1 MTASQSR
8 DEFVKLLTAV
18 QPRLFSYLAMV
29 LGDVH
34 DANNVLQ
41 ETNVTLWTKAD
52 EFTPSTNF
60 FAWAR
65 EVAYFKALAFTRD
78 RRRDK
83 LILDQEFVEQVI
95 EERDFAEIDQR
106 RATLRHCLSELSEKQ
121 LNLLRQRYGAG
132 ASITVIAEGERKTVA
147 AVKMVLRRLRVA
159 LLGCIERR
167 LALLR

>member
-1 MTASQSR
+1 MPANSR
-8 DEFVKLLTAV
+8 DEFVKLLTAA

-52 EFTPSTNF
+52 DFAPGTNF
-60 FAWAR
+60 LAWAR
-65 EVAYFKALAFTRD
+65 EIAYFKALAFTRD

-83 LILDQEFVEQVI
+83 LVLDQEFIEQI
-95 EERDFAEIDQR
+95 IDEPEFAELDQR

-121 LNLLRQRYGAG
+121 LNLLRQRYAAG
-132 ASITVIAEGERKTVA
+132 TSLASIAETEHKTVA
-147 AVKMVLRRLRVA
+147 AIKMVLRRLRMA

>member
-8 DEFVKLLTAV
+8 DEFVKLLTSA
-18 QPRLFSYLAMV
+18 QPRLFSYLTMV

-34 DANNVLQ
+34 EANNVLQ

-52 EFTPSTNF
+52 EFALGTNF

-83 LILDQEFVEQVI
+83 LILDQEFVEQIV
-95 EERDFAEIDQR
+95 EEPTSAEMDQR

-121 LNLLRQRYGAG
+121 LNLLRQRYGNG
-132 ASITVIAEGERKTVA
+132 TSIAAIARDEHKTVA
-147 AVKMVLRRLRVA
+147 AVKMVLRRLRMA
-159 LLGCIERR
+159 LMGCIERR

>member
-1 MTASQSR
+1 MPSGQSR
-8 DEFVKLLTAV
+8 DEFVKLLTAA

-52 EFTPSTNF
+52 DFTPDSNF

-83 LILDQEFVEQVI
+83 LILDQEYVEQVI
-95 EERDFAEIDQR
+95 EESEFADLDQR

-132 ASITVIAEGERKTVA
+132 TSIAVIAEGEHKTAA
-147 AVKMVLRRLRVA
+147 AVKMVLRRLRMA
-159 LLGCIERR
+159 LMGCIERR

>member
-1 MTASQSR
+1 MTAGQSR
-8 DEFVKLLTAV
+8 DEFVKLLTAA

-52 EFTPSTNF
+52 DFAAGTNF

-65 EVAYFKALAFTRD
+65 EVAYFKAIAFTRD

-95 EERDFAEIDQR
+95 EEPEFAELDQR

-132 ASITVIAEGERKTVA
+132 TSIAAIAEDEHKTAA
-147 AVKMVLRRLRVA
+147 AVKMVLRRLRMA
-159 LLGCIERR
+159 LMGCIERR
-167 LALLR
+167 LALVR